1 MTQEF
6 YRGRLDKYFDNTY
19 GDITKQ
25 DFLGEE
31 SMTTIEQEPSINE
44 IPLMIESG
52 LIDIQITSNRNE
64 IDSSKM

>member
-1 MTQEF
+1 MKITQEF

-31 SMTTIEQEPSINE
+31 SMTTIE
-44 IPLMIESG
+44 
-52 LIDIQITSNRNE
+52 
-64 IDSSKM
+64 